1 MHKKFTA
8 FCLPV
13 LGSLVIV
20 GAGFSAWVFN
30 NELIATSTVDGDI
43 VVTPVESDFIV
54 SLYDG
59 NNEDAVIAKSNSTVS
74 NSLFL
79 TLDQGGFDA
88 TGSVVDKGITWGY
101 GANAGDVK
109 PLTSVKLEFSFGN
122 NSNLDALFQANDL
135 KIEYTVT
142 LTFSEKI
149 NTTYV
154 VMKDHTDNTFTDTT
168 VGEYNAP
175 SAVVATV
182 ENLDL
187 TLKYKPHSEDGGKPT
202 STAEHSAMIKA
213 LYGESSV
220 EHTDGAD
227 ATIEGGVKL
236 EITAS
241 AKWTAKI

>member
-30 NELIATSTVDGDI
+30 SELSATSSVDGDI
-43 VVTPVESDFIV
+43 DVTPVESDFIV
-54 SLYDG
+54 SLLDG
-59 NNEDAVIAKSNSTVS
+59 NNKDAVIAKPNSTVS

-88 TGSVVDKGITWGY
+88 DGTVVDKGITWGY
-101 GANAGDVK
+101 GANADDVK
-109 PLTSVKLEFSFGN
+109 PLTNVKLEFSFAD
-122 NSNLDALFQANDL
+122 NSNLNALFQANDL
-135 KIEYTVT
+135 EIEYTVK
-142 LTFSEKI
+142 LTFGGKI

-154 VMKDHTDNTFTDTT
+154 VMRDHTDNTFTDTT

-187 TLKYKPHSEDGGKPT
+187 TLKYVSHNEKGGKPT
-202 STAEHSAMIKA
+202 STTEHSAMIKA
-213 LYGESSV
+213 LYGESPV
-220 EHTDGAD
+220 EHTNGAG

-241 AKWTAKI
+241 ANWTAK

>member
-1 MHKKFTA
+1 MHKKFTT

-30 NELIATSTVDGDI
+30 GELSATSSVDGDI

-54 SLYDG
+54 SLLDG
-59 NNEDAVIAKSNSTVS
+59 NNEDAVIAKSNDVTAS

-88 TGSVVDKGITWGY
+88 NGTVVDKGITWGY
-101 GANAGDVK
+101 GANANEVK
-109 PLTSVKLEFSFGN
+109 ALNNVKLEFSFAA
-122 NSNLDALFQANDL
+122 NSNLDALFQVNTL
-135 KIEYTVT
+135 EIEYTVT

-154 VMKDHTDNTFTDTT
+154 VMKNYNTNTFTKTT
-168 VGEYNAP
+168 AGSYNDS

-187 TLKYKPHSEDGGKPT
+187 TLNYVSHNQTGGKPT

-213 LYGESSV
+213 LYGESPSG
-220 EHTDGAD
+220 HDDGAG
-227 ATIEGGVKL
+227 ATINNGVKL

-241 AKWTAKI
+241 ANWTSK